1 MNADEKKTLG
11 YITEVWFENF
21 GKQCG
26 VRGRRC
32 EQSRCIEAVCQTT
45 LTPNS
50 VRNNKGC
57 CI

>member
-32 EQSRCIEAVCQTT
+32 EQSRCIEAVCQT